1 MNYKEEINY
10 KPLVLSSGLGS
21 VLGSG
26 LIVGIASTITIWQN
40 VLNLTTSQVG
50 IVSSLLTFSIAI
62 GSFLAGKI
70 SKKMGLVNA
79 FNKINILFIIGSI
92 LIILAKNFPMLSI
105 GTVLAGFA
113 TGVDLPV
120 SLTVISHDAPDEKK
134 SAEMISET
142 QVYWTIGILVSVIV
156 AFITS
161 KMNGALSAQIVMG
174 TMLLVS
180 ILTIIFR
187 NTNANI
193 KKIHDLAPKE
203 VKDDKKVSLIDLL
216 FKGDK
221 KYLQFFVCIIVFYCG
236 WNLLANT
243 FGQFQTFML
252 VKANASQ
259 TFATGAGLVL
269 TVVILIVAMLFSKIA
284 GGKNRNVAFAVG
296 IITIITALIGLAMTA
311 SNIVLIVVWLA
322 LQNIGS
328 TLAGE
333 AMYKVWTQESFPSEY
348 RSSVQGF
355 INGFSR
361 LLCAGFA
368 IITPVLVM
376 PENIRRTMIAFAGLI
391 AIAGIF
397 GFLQIRLQKKYNI
410 DQLSNVKRKEKI
422 NNLEI

>member
-1 MNYKEEINY
+1 MNYREEINY

-79 FNKINILFIIGSI
+79 FNKINIFFIIGSI
-92 LIILAKNFPMLSI
+92 LIILAKNFPMLSV

-180 ILTIIFR
+180 ILTIVFR
-187 NTNANI
+187 NTNSNI

-203 VKDDKKVSLIDLL
+203 VKNDKKVSLVDLL

-221 KYLQFFVCIIVFYCG
+221 KYLRFFVCIIVFYCG

-284 GGKNRNVAFAVG
+284 GGKNRNVAFAIG

-376 PENIRRTMIAFAGLI
+376 PENIRTTMIAFAGLI

-410 DQLSNVKRKEKI
+410 GRN
-422 NNLEI
+422 